1 MSPLRA
7 FSANLRALTVH
18 PAERQR
24 LETLGILNPT
34 VQRYLVWRR
43 SIFLV
48 VILFTLASA
57 ALATCNEAGLFDPAS
72 PVADASAA
80 DSPVP
85 NKSANEADGNETD
98 DSQADEEDEEE
109 EQEGAAEN
117 PLVKSAE
124 QALATA
130 MPPAEEE
137 PKANAFSKFADLVH
151 LVALY
156 SVPLAAF
163 GALLFWTRV
172 RLTHR
177 IMLAGWAIGSLAP
190 MLIALCPWS
199 WWGYDMTPDPDAT
212 DLEKLRDAAES
223 AKDAAEYL
231 VTLLPIVLSMLPG
244 AQRACLRV
252 KTLLPESILPGWLIV
267 SSAPLQCLMFMV
279 LFVVVNQV
287 ADNPLFLG
295 GMLCLLAAPMTYL
308 VRADVLTRPL
318 VTEADH
324 RGLAR
329 VRMTMSALSL
339 TGGALL
345 VTFAMTQSV
354 FDMHLVGRDDNAM
367 LYPMDIPVLLLEGF
381 GRSLF
386 ITVLGAD
393 LFLRMNL
400 SAWRHGKALAGT
412 EAERGYDEVLDSL
425 DRDWR
430 RA

>member
-1 MSPLRA
+1 
-7 FSANLRALTVH
+7 
-18 PAERQR
+18 
-24 LETLGILNPT
+24 
-34 VQRYLVWRR
+34 
-43 SIFLV
+43 
-48 VILFTLASA
+48 
-57 ALATCNEAGLFDPAS
+57 
-72 PVADASAA
+72 
-80 DSPVP
+80 
-85 NKSANEADGNETD
+85 
-98 DSQADEEDEEE
+98 
-109 EQEGAAEN
+109 
-117 PLVKSAE
+117 
-124 QALATA
+124 
-130 MPPAEEE
+130 
-137 PKANAFSKFADLVH
+137 
-151 LVALY
+151 
-156 SVPLAAF
+156 
-163 GALLFWTRV
+163 
-172 RLTHR
+172 
-177 IMLAGWAIGSLAP
+177 
-190 MLIALCPWS
+190 
-199 WWGYDMTPDPDAT
+199 
-212 DLEKLRDAAES
+212 
-223 AKDAAEYL
+223 
-231 VTLLPIVLSMLPG
+231 
-244 AQRACLRV
+244 
-252 KTLLPESILPGWLIV
+252 
-267 SSAPLQCLMFMV
+267 
-279 LFVVVNQV
+279 
-287 ADNPLFLG
+287 
-295 GMLCLLAAPMTYL
+295 MLCLLAAPMTYL